1 MFDSIAPEY
10 DKLNHIMSLDIDRT
24 WRKRALKCIF
34 KPDGTERA
42 MAAGGDSETGGLHVL
57 DIACGTGD
65 FSIAIAREML
75 RRASACKDETRSGI
89 DENPSEGAIET
100 HGAHTGGYW
109 PGHVTGLDLSEGM
122 LKIMGE
128 KVKAEGLE
136 KMISY
141 ETGDCENLRFADGSF
156 DRVTVAFGVRNFE
169 NREKGLREML
179 RVLRPG
185 GELVILEL
193 SVPSNAVIR
202 WFFNLYFLH
211 ILPLIGGKVSGD
223 KAAYKYLPASVLN
236 FPGKKEFMNT
246 LRECGFRSVRHK
258 AFTLGICRM
267 YSGEK

>member
-1 MFDSIAPEY
+1 MI
-10 DKLNHIMSLDIDRT
+10 
-24 WRKRALKCIF
+24 
-34 KPDGTERA
+34 
-42 MAAGGDSETGGLHVL
+42 
-57 DIACGTGD
+57 
-65 FSIAIAREML
+65 
-75 RRASACKDETRSGI
+75 SA
-89 DENPSEGAIET
+89 

-141 ETGDCENLRFADGSF
+141 ETGDCENLRFEDGSF

-169 NREKGLREML
+169 DREKGLKEML

-223 KAAYKYLPASVLN
+223 KAAYRYLPASVLN
-236 FPGKKEFMNT
+236 FPGKKEFMGT
-246 LRECGFRSVRHK
+246 LRGCGFRNVRHK

>member
-1 MFDSIAPEY
+1 
-10 DKLNHIMSLDIDRT
+10 
-24 WRKRALKCIF
+24 
-34 KPDGTERA
+34 
-42 MAAGGDSETGGLHVL
+42 
-57 DIACGTGD
+57 
-65 FSIAIAREML
+65 
-75 RRASACKDETRSGI
+75 
-89 DENPSEGAIET
+89 
-100 HGAHTGGYW
+100 
-109 PGHVTGLDLSEGM
+109 M

-169 NREKGLREML
+169 DREKGLKEML

-211 ILPLIGGKVSGD
+211 ILPLIGGKVSG
-223 KAAYKYLPASVLN
+223 LSLI
-236 FPGKKEFMNT
+236 
-246 LRECGFRSVRHK
+246 H
-258 AFTLGICRM
+258 I
-267 YSGEK
+267 